1 MFFLT
6 SIGRVTDGL
15 VFVTSMVSTVEA
27 GRDIDSY
34 KDESKRVLKSL
45 SSSSAAQMQL
55 MSGDLCFSYIIDE
68 NLCFLTL
75 TEKNLSKRTIFAYLD
90 DVKNTFL
97 NYLQNEHK
105 DEWRT
110 VIATMARPYAFARF
124 DKEIQ
129 QKRRQYDN
137 QSGNL
142 DSYNQ
147 INESLIDI
155 QNIMRKNIDEVVQRV
170 EKLDHV
176 SDASLQM
183 LDDSK
188 KFKWGAKKLNYVTLL
203 KKYAPLAGLV
213 IFVAAVLYFRFR

>member
-15 VFVTSMVSTVEA
+15 IFVTSMLSTVEA
-27 GRDIDSY
+27 GRDIDTY
-34 KDESKRVLKSL
+34 KDESKRILKSL
-45 SSSSAAQMQL
+45 SSNSAAQMQL

-75 TEKNLSKRTIFAYLD
+75 TEKNLSKRIIFTYLE
-90 DVKNTFL
+90 DVKNSFIS
-97 NYLQNEHK
+97 YLQNEHK

-110 VIATMARPYAFARF
+110 VLATMARPYAFARF
-124 DKEIQ
+124 GLSWIRELWLDKEIQ
-129 QKRRQYDN
+129 QKRRQYDDQN
-137 QSGNL
+137 GNL

-170 EKLDHV
+170 EKLDRKCSNSH
-176 SDASLQM
+176 LE
-183 LDDSK
+183 
-188 KFKWGAKKLNYVTLL
+188 
-203 KKYAPLAGLV
+203 
-213 IFVAAVLYFRFR
+213 

>member
-1 MFFLT
+1 M
-6 SIGRVTDGL
+6 
-15 VFVTSMVSTVEA
+15 
-27 GRDIDSY
+27 
-34 KDESKRVLKSL
+34 
-45 SSSSAAQMQL
+45 
-55 MSGDLCFSYIIDE
+55 
-68 NLCFLTL
+68 
-75 TEKNLSKRTIFAYLD
+75 SKRTIFAYLD